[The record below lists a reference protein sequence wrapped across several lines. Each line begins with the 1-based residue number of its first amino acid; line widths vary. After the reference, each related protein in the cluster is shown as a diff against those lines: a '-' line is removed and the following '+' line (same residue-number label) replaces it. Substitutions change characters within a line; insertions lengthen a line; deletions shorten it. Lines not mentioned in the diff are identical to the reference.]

1 MGEIRDAFVQKM
13 KASMDHWNNDI
24 DKLQASA
31 VRAGSSVRVEM
42 EKHIEDLKTKR
53 KDFQDKLGRLH
64 RATEEAWGTL
74 QTGVESAWK
83 TLDDSIQV
91 AKTKYK

>member
-13 KASMDHWNNDI
+13 KASMDHWNDDI
-24 DKLQASA
+24 DKLQSHAIRAGASA
-31 VRAGSSVRVEM
+31 RVELQ
-42 EKHIEDLKTKR
+42 KHVEDLKVKR
-53 KDFQDKLGRLH
+53 KDFQDKLGRLN

-74 QTGVESAWK
+74 QIGVETAWK

-91 AKTKYK
+91 AKTKFK